1 MFHAKNIPDNMHK
14 YQQLLL
20 LIISCISV
28 GILLMNKTE
37 NNRLKDVLHVINFFG
52 RKDAASPLRQYQQLI
67 SLSGQH
73 FHTYAAYWKRYEL
86 VGGGEAVIIVVGRR
100 GAILNFKC
108 SVNYE
113 ANKLS
118 KGKFRFQRLTK
129 EEKEGLSEYTRYRF
143 YCGIAKDFGRPKS
156 VMFTVV
162 TYAGSTLARQ
172 NCRSEVHILLSD
184 DRGTSKS
191 QMLQCMYNL
200 VLRSLYNSGQA
211 SESTTIIERISVIA
225 ATLRH
230 SQRPKEILFNYGD
243 RHFMLFEHLKPNFGE
258 KMQVVEQQEQQQHI
272 SLNPNIAKIYV
283 Y

>member
-1 MFHAKNIPDNMHK
+1 MFHANNIPDNMHK

-67 SLSGQH
+67 SLSGGFHTSITRQH

-100 GAILNFKC
+100 DANLNFKC
-108 SVNYE
+108 FVNYE

-118 KGKFRFQRLTK
+118 KGKFRFQRLNK
-129 EEKEGLSEYTRYRF
+129 EEKEGLSEYTLYRF

-172 NCRSEVHILLSD
+172 NSRSEVHILLSD

-191 QMLQCMYNL
+191 QMLQCMCNM
-200 VLRSLYNSGQA
+200 VLP
-211 SESTTIIERISVIA
+211 SESTTIIEPISVIA